1 MEEIEDINKTIQ
13 ESLYEVNNPSEN
25 IPKSRNGI
33 GVKPLSRPVQIQQ
46 LKKSKS
52 TSFDF
57 HDQAQK
63 DMFKQINENKRE
75 VMEEAMKN
83 KYVDNGSTYDVI
95 EIPPEMY
102 IPNKRNITPNTLKEK
117 NNRLLNSF
125 AKTLGFFRSEDNNLS
140 KGVDRL
146 FNAEKNADDLL
157 KMDMT
162 NDASTTLEELKEQQV
177 EDVIEDSLPVVAP
190 KKDNADFS
198 VPEFV
203 DQMGIFEGTQG
214 GDNVLN
220 IDTLPYGITVK
231 SAKLYKMDRSS
242 PQYKDLS
249 DREFAN
255 IFYEKTNDALLKRF
269 NKVDFNQFN
278 SSQRMSI
285 LSTFANTNFN
295 EMPSYIRALRNEDV
309 DEMAVQLLDT
319 ISVKRNNRN
328 FTVNG
333 LALRGASEYNLLMPD
348 NQIEFVQVKS
358 QKGNYNRPVIYNY
371 LDKDNNII
379 NTFAPKSRTLD
390 ATSKPKDG
398 KTIQLY
404 SVSQRKEI
412 I

>member
-333 LALRGASEYNLLMPD
+333 LALRRASEYNLLMPD

>member
-117 NNRLLNSF
+117 NNKLLNSF

-157 KMDMT
+157 KMDTT
-162 NDASTTLEELKEQQV
+162 NDASTTLEELKKQQV

-309 DEMAVQLLDT
+309 DEMALQLLDT

-333 LALRGASEYNLLMPD
+333 LALRRASEYNLLMPD

>member
-1 MEEIEDINKTIQ
+1 
-13 ESLYEVNNPSEN
+13 
-25 IPKSRNGI
+25 
-33 GVKPLSRPVQIQQ
+33 
-46 LKKSKS
+46 
-52 TSFDF
+52 
-57 HDQAQK
+57 
-63 DMFKQINENKRE
+63 
-75 VMEEAMKN
+75 
-83 KYVDNGSTYDVI
+83 
-95 EIPPEMY
+95 
-102 IPNKRNITPNTLKEK
+102 
-117 NNRLLNSF
+117 
-125 AKTLGFFRSEDNNLS
+125 
-140 KGVDRL
+140 
-146 FNAEKNADDLL
+146 
-157 KMDMT
+157 MDTT
-162 NDASTTLEELKEQQV
+162 NDASTTLEELKKQQV

-309 DEMAVQLLDT
+309 DEMALQLLDT

-333 LALRGASEYNLLMPD
+333 LALRRASEYNLLMPD

>member
-146 FNAEKNADDLL
+146 FDAEKNADDLL

-162 NDASTTLEELKEQQV
+162 NDASTTLEELKKQQV

-333 LALRGASEYNLLMPD
+333 LALRRASEYNLLMPD